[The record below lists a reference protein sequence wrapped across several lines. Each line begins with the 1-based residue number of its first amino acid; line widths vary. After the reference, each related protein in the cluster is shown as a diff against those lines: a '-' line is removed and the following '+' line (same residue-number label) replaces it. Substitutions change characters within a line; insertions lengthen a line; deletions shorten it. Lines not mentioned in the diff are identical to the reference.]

1 MKLLNENLRAGEY
14 VFKVFAKDTQGL
26 GREELVKFT
35 VAERLNSGP
44 SAFPAITPISFVA
57 GSTGSVVLPATTH
70 PKGFSLTYGLADAL
84 PVGFVFDATTRMLS
98 WRLGAQP

>member
-1 MKLLNENLRAGEY
+1 MKLLNENLRAGDY

-26 GREELVKFT
+26 VREELVKFT

-57 GSTGSVVLPATTH
+57 GSTGSVILPATTH
-70 PKGFSLTYGLADAL
+70 PKGYALTYALVETL
-84 PVGFVFDATTRMLS
+84 PVGFSFDATTRMLS
-98 WRLGAQP
+98 WRPGAQP